1 MKKECKILLIG
12 TENTM
17 FKIQLFFFKIIFTI
31 FKIGYPFGI
40 MKWADEETYFKI
52 FNKVSNESYTQI
64 DSYEKKLKNK
74 IDINW
79 LNKLALQTQVVIK
92 KSNIN
97 YQHGRILYSEISHY
111 IKNNPLQ
118 NIIILETGTARG
130 FSSVCMSKAISDCK
144 SKGEVHTIDI
154 LPNDKKIYW
163 NSISDIDGKKTRL
176 ELLENWKDYTDRIIF
191 HSGDSTKV
199 LKNLNLDRV
208 NFAFLDGSH
217 NQKKL
222 AIEFEWVMKRQI
234 KGDVI
239 IFDDYDPYNFK
250 EIYDFV
256 HYLEKQKTYQIFKLF
271 SDKNRGYAI
280 AYKL

>member
-1 MKKECKILLIG
+1 MLLIG
-12 TENTM
+12 ILNTM
-17 FKIQLFFFKIIFTI
+17 FRIQLFFFKIIFMI
-31 FKIGYPFGI
+31 FKVGHPFGI

-52 FNKVSNESYTQI
+52 FKKVSNKNYPEI
-64 DSYEKKLKNK
+64 DNYEKKSINK
-74 IDINW
+74 IDLKW

-92 KSNIN
+92 KSDIN
-97 YQHGRILYSEISHY
+97 YQHGRILYSELCKY
-111 IKNNPLQ
+111 IQSNSIQ

-130 FSSVCMSKAISDCK
+130 FSSLCMSKAIKDCK
-144 SKGEVHTIDI
+144 SNGEIHTIDI
-154 LPNDKKIYW
+154 LPNTKKIYW

-176 ELLENWKDYTDRIIF
+176 ELLENWKDYTDIIRF
-191 HSGDSTKV
+191 HLGDSTKV

-217 NQKKL
+217 NKKKV

-250 EIYDFV
+250 GIYDFV
-256 HYLEKQKTYQIFKLF
+256 HHLEKQKTYKIFKLF

-280 AYKL
+280 AYKS

>member
-1 MKKECKILLIG
+1 
-12 TENTM
+12 M

-31 FKIGYPFGI
+31 FKIGHPFGI
-40 MKWADEETYFKI
+40 MKWSNKETYLKI
-52 FNKVSNESYTQI
+52 
-64 DSYEKKLKNK
+64 YEKTLNKNYPEIDNYESKLKKK

-79 LNKLALQTQVVIK
+79 LNKLALHTQVVIK

-97 YQHGRILYSEISHY
+97 YQHGRILYAELCNY
-111 IKNNPLQ
+111 IENYSTN

-144 SKGEVHTIDI
+144 SVGEINTIDI
-154 LPNDKKIYW
+154 LPNNKKIYW

-176 ELLENWKDYTDRIIF
+176 ELLENWNKYTDRIIF
-191 HSGDSTKV
+191 HSGNSVNV
-199 LKNLNLDRV
+199 LKKLYLKRV

-217 NQKKL
+217 NKKKL
-222 AIEFEWVMKRQI
+222 EIEFDWVMKRQI
-234 KGDVI
+234 KGDIV

-250 EIYDFV
+250 GIYDFV
-256 HYLEKQKTYQIFKLF
+256 ENLEKQKTYKIVKLF

>member
-1 MKKECKILLIG
+1 
-12 TENTM
+12 M
-17 FKIQLFFFKIIFTI
+17 FRIQLFFFKIIFMI
-31 FKIGYPFGI
+31 FKVGHPFGI

-52 FNKVSNESYTQI
+52 FKKVSNKNYPEI
-64 DSYEKKLKNK
+64 DNYEKKSINK
-74 IDINW
+74 IDLKW

-92 KSNIN
+92 KSDIN
-97 YQHGRILYSEISHY
+97 YQHGRILYSELCKY
-111 IKNNPLQ
+111 IQSNSIQ

-130 FSSVCMSKAISDCK
+130 FSSLCMSKAIKDCK
-144 SKGEVHTIDI
+144 SNGEIHTIDI
-154 LPNDKKIYW
+154 LPNTKKIYW

-176 ELLENWKDYTDRIIF
+176 ELLENWKDYTDIIRF
-191 HSGDSTKV
+191 HLGDSTKV

-217 NQKKL
+217 NKKKV

-250 EIYDFV
+250 GIYDFV
-256 HYLEKQKTYQIFKLF
+256 HHLEKQKTYKIFKLF

-280 AYKL
+280 AYKS